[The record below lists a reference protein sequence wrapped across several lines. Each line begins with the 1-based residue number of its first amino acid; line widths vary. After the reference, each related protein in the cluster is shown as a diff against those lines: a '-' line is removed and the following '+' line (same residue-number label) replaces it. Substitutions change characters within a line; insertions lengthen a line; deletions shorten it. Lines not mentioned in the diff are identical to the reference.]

1 MHIVMSRNIRIK
13 KSAFIYSVIFLFLFS
28 ISLVAKGQTPATNP
42 ELLRAETVNQS
53 TSVSQPI
60 NISTTP
66 PKSPEIN
73 VAPEIYYPLDE
84 SLYIEGK
91 ADPKSKVEI
100 FFEKPSSNPVR
111 KIVES
116 NSGGEW
122 FLSEKLELGSGEW
135 MVRAR
140 IASDPPSDWSNPRII
155 QSRVTGFIVAGV
167 RVKYAPIAIALV
179 ILFLLGGAF
188 LIYAIMRARS
198 VRVGARERELKEG
211 MERHERELREN
222 MERRERELRESLEKM
237 EHESRIKDREATAT
251 LLEQHFSGIREQ
263 VLKELEHLEIKAS
276 QGAPLSADE
285 EEHRAK
291 LLHELREAEDEIQKK
306 LKEIK

>member
-1 MHIVMSRNIRIK
+1 MFYTLKNRNNLNKRSIQSVAVLLGLVACLTIPVFSLKAKVIVVENNEGD
-13 KSAFIYSVIFLFLFS
+13 
-28 ISLVAKGQTPATNP
+28 SLVETTSTPAGGPN
-42 ELLRAETVNQS
+42 
-53 TSVSQPI
+53 
-60 NISTTP
+60 TP

-211 MERHERELREN
+211 MEKLQKEL
-222 MERRERELRESLEKM
+222 
-237 EHESRIKDREATAT
+237 RIKDREATEVV
-251 LLEQHFSGIREQ
+251 LEQHFSEIRDR
-263 VLKELEHLEIKAS
+263 VLKELEHLEAKAKKS
-276 QGAPLSADE
+276 SRLSSDE
-285 EEHRAK
+285 EAHRAK
-291 LLHELREAEDEIQKK
+291 LLRELREAEEAIQKK
-306 LKEIK
+306 VKEIR